1 MTPALLLRFARL
13 AALGGLV
20 ALLIAAGERGIA
32 DLPGRLADAVM
43 APVRSPIDDAPIAD
57 LLFAAAGLLALA
69 GAALGA
75 YSATTTRAAAI
86 RAMGSPTPTRPVE
99 TPAERPAAPAEPAPS
114 AGERFARLRET
125 LIARRDKDES

>member
-32 DLPGRLADAVM
+32 ELPGRLVDAVI

-75 YSATTTRAAAI
+75 YRAATTRAAAI
-86 RAMGSPTPTRPVE
+86 RAMGGPTPTRP
-99 TPAERPAAPAEPAPS
+99 TPARAERPAVAAEPTPS
-114 AGERFARLRET
+114 AGDRFARLRET
-125 LIARRDKDES
+125 LMARRDKDES

>member
-32 DLPGRLADAVM
+32 ELPGRLVDAVI

-75 YSATTTRAAAI
+75 YRAATTRAAAI
-86 RAMGSPTPTRPVE
+86 RAMGDPTSTRPTPAR
-99 TPAERPAAPAEPAPS
+99 AERPAVAAEPTPS
-114 AGERFARLRET
+114 AGDRFARLRET
-125 LIARRDKDES
+125 LMARRDKDES

>member
-32 DLPGRLADAVM
+32 EIPGRLADAVI

-57 LLFAAAGLLALA
+57 LLFAAAGVLALTS
-69 GAALGA
+69 AAFGA
-75 YSATTTRAAAI
+75 YRAATTRAAAI
-86 RAMGSPTPTRPVE
+86 RAMGGPTPARP
-99 TPAERPAAPAEPAPS
+99 TPAPAERPAVTAEPSPS
-114 AGERFARLRET
+114 AADRVARLRET
-125 LIARRDKDES
+125 LMARRDKDES

>member
-32 DLPGRLADAVM
+32 ELPGRLVDAVI

-75 YSATTTRAAAI
+75 YRAATTRAAAI
-86 RAMGSPTPTRPVE
+86 RAMGGPTPTRP
-99 TPAERPAAPAEPAPS
+99 TPARAERPAVAAEPAPS
-114 AGERFARLRET
+114 AGDRFARLRET
-125 LIARRDKDES
+125 LMARRDKDES

>member
-32 DLPGRLADAVM
+32 ELPGRLADAVI

-57 LLFAAAGLLALA
+57 LLFAAAGVLALA
-69 GAALGA
+69 SAALGTYRA
-75 YSATTTRAAAI
+75 ATSRAAAI
-86 RAMGSPTPTRPVE
+86 RAMGDPSP
-99 TPAERPAAPAEPAPS
+99 ARPAPAPADRPTAAPEPAPS

-125 LIARRDKDES
+125 LMARRDKDES

>member
-32 DLPGRLADAVM
+32 ELPGRLVDAVI

-75 YSATTTRAAAI
+75 YRAATTRAAAI
-86 RAMGSPTPTRPVE
+86 RAMGDPTSTRPTPAR
-99 TPAERPAAPAEPAPS
+99 AERPAVAAEPAPS
-114 AGERFARLRET
+114 AGDRFARLRET
-125 LIARRDKDES
+125 LMARRDKDES